1 MLEIQAAD
9 AELTLTLEG
18 LLRAANDLITQ
29 KEGYVLDARQ
39 GRVLDE
45 KKLDHAQVLDHLNAE
60 TPGCA
65 LDARQGR
72 VLDEKKLDR
81 AQVLDHLNAETP
93 GCALDARQGRWLLEN
108 KLGFADVVN
117 DLETNEPSKPLS
129 AAQGAALGSSVAT
142 LAHTVEALGS
152 ALAQKPDLSSV
163 YQVGDIHITT
173 STASPASIYGGTW
186 EQIRDRFLLAAGSTY
201 AAGTSGGEAAHTLT
215 ANEIPSHY
223 HDMAQQN
230 TSAPNKLGLW
240 DSYIKSN
247 YQVLDQVYDSSQNIK
262 AYFYGTKSAGGGAA
276 HNNLPPYLAVYMW
289 RRVA

>member
-18 LLRAANDLITQ
+18 LLRAANNLTTA
-29 KEGYVLDARQ
+29 KEGY
-39 GRVLDE
+39 
-45 KKLDHAQVLDHLNAE
+45 
-60 TPGCA
+60 A
-65 LDARQGR
+65 LDARQGKA
-72 VLDEKKLDR
+72 LDEKKLDR

-129 AAQGAALGSSVAT
+129 AAQGAALGSSVAA
-142 LAHTVEALGS
+142 LAHTVEALSS

-186 EQIRDRFLLAAGSTY
+186 EQLKDRFLLAAGNAY
-201 AAGTSGGEAAHTLT
+201 AAGSTGGEATHTLSKAELANHDHTLRQEYPASGT
-215 ANEIPSHY
+215 ATFTQWQTY
-223 HDMAQQN
+223 F
-230 TSAPNKLGLW
+230 KL
-240 DSYIKSN
+240 Y
-247 YQVLDQVYDSSQNIK
+247 SQNSPALIEPWEADFSTK
-262 AYFYGTKSAGGGAA
+262 GFNYSSGGIRGTEVGQP
-276 HNNLPPYLAVYMW
+276 HNNMPPYLTVYMW
-289 RRVA
+289 RRIA

>member
-1 MLEIQAAD
+1 MCEIQAVD

-18 LLRAANDLITQ
+18 MLRAANDLTTQ
-29 KEGYVLDARQ
+29 KEGYV
-39 GRVLDE
+39 
-45 KKLDHAQVLDHLNAE
+45 
-60 TPGCA
+60 

-129 AAQGAALGSSVAT
+129 AAQGAALGSSVAA
-142 LAHTVEALGS
+142 LAHTVEALSS

-186 EQIRDRFLLAAGSTY
+186 EQIKDRFLLAAGSTY
-201 AAGTSGGEAAHTLT
+201 AAGKTGGAATHTLS
-215 ANEIPSHY
+215 ESEMPSHRHTIY
-223 HDMAQQN
+223 QQN
-230 TSAPNKLGLW
+230 SSGDNSLGLW
-240 DSYIKSN
+240 DTYIKSS
-247 YQVLDQVYDSSQNIK
+247 YQVLEQKYDSSQNII
-262 AYFYGTKSAGGGAA
+262 AYAYGTASKGGNAA